1 MTRCGKLK
9 AEAGD
14 MVKVVL
20 PVALLLAFII
30 GSIGYGIAK
39 EVQWW
44 RTSRALERRP

>member
-1 MTRCGKLK
+1 MTRWERFKEDAKLI
-9 AEAGD
+9 
-14 MVKVVL
+14 VV
-20 PVALLLAFII
+20 LLLAFGFIF